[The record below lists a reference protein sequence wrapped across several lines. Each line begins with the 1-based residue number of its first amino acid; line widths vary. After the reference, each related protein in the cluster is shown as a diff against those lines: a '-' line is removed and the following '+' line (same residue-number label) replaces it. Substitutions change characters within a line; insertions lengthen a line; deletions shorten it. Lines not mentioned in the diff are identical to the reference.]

1 MKTVIGAAA
10 KSTMGGKTAAH
21 SVVEPSPR
29 LRRLAGLAVV
39 VYAPTA
45 VIPR

>member
-1 MKTVIGAAA
+1 MKTVIGAAT
-10 KSTMGGKTAAH
+10 KSTMGGKAVAH

-29 LRRLAGLAVV
+29 LPRLAGLAVV
-39 VYAPTA
+39 VYALTA